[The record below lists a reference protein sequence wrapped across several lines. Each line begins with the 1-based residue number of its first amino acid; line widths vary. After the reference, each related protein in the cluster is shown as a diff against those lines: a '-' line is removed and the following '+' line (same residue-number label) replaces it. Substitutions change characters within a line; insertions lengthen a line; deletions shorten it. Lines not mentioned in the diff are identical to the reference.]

1 MLRYLTI
8 VTIVFSV
15 GLGGCENTF
24 NAPLKVAVIM
34 DIGQTWDLKAL
45 EWAKNNV
52 NDAGGILAV
61 RPIELVYYEASSAAN
76 LSQITREI
84 SEDPEIVAV
93 IGPGRSEQVV
103 DAARRFTPAK
113 MVMVTPSAT
122 AGEIFR
128 TYGGDDYVWRTLES
142 DIAQTEIMIL
152 FALADNA
159 QKVALLT
166 NFSMYGDTFFDWFGF
181 FAAEVGYGIDD
192 VLVDRYGQDGDSSP
206 DACAQ
211 PVNDIL
217 AGVPDIL
224 FAVPENDEQIICI
237 VNTVAAHN
245 EVNEPDVKLYFS
257 SEGYRSELLTTLGD
271 KAEGVEGVT
280 LSAAPESGFDLEY
293 KYRFGVEELPP
304 YAANI
309 YDAMLLVGYGLEHSG
324 GKGGPDLAASLREV
338 VSYRGEPVGW
348 DQDGVKDALLAIR
361 ENRRPNLTGATGT
374 LTFEDELYTDL
385 KESSYGQW
393 RFENGRMVFSTYY
406 STGNNSI
413 RSRSSTSILEAR
425 ATSGAQQDIT
435 LGTYDPGINQEDLW
449 VFIVSVSKGWENYR
463 HESDAL
469 RQYQMF
475 KERGIADDRI
485 ILAIQDDL
493 ASNDV
498 NTEPGVIRNEVDGP
512 NLYSEIEVDY
522 RLTDVSLEMIQAV
535 LSGVPTEQFPTVID
549 GISSSNI
556 YIYIVGHGG
565 PAGVAV
571 GAGNEAE
578 AFLIGEGQSVQV
590 LSPEIMLDSLCGMQD
605 RSIFRRMLVVIE
617 ACFSGVMGAILDSGC
632 GNDEEVV
639 ASAIQVNAE
648 QAGDECASGGR
659 RVDVGPDADGNGI
672 PDSVDASYYMCSDET
687 GEALVSITREMEGD
701 NCSDG
706 GWRID
711 LGTDLDSSGWLS
723 LMTEATQT
731 LYVCDDPGVKQLNGV
746 LMLTAANASENS
758 ISYEYDETINVWLAD
773 QFSAKLAD
781 AISSDDSYNLYELY
795 NEVYLNVSG
804 SHVSMYNSQYFGD
817 VREVMLEEF
826 LRKED

>member
-1 MLRYLTI
+1 
-8 VTIVFSV
+8 
-15 GLGGCENTF
+15 
-24 NAPLKVAVIM
+24 
-34 DIGQTWDLKAL
+34 D
-45 EWAKNNV
+45 
-52 NDAGGILAV
+52 
-61 RPIELVYYEASSAAN
+61 
-76 LSQITREI
+76 
-84 SEDPEIVAV
+84 IVAV
-93 IGPGRSEQVV
+93 IGPGKSEQVV
-103 DAARRFTPAK
+103 EAARRFTPTEV
-113 MVMVTPSAT
+113 VMVTPAAT

-128 TYGGDDYVWRTLES
+128 TYGDDDYVWRTLES

-152 FALADNA
+152 SALAADA
-159 QKVALLT
+159 EKVALLT
-166 NFSMYGDTFFDWFGF
+166 NFSLYGDTFFDWFGF

-192 VLVDRYGQDGDSSP
+192 VVVDRYGQDGDSSP

-211 PVNDIL
+211 PVNGIL
-217 AGVPDIL
+217 AGAPDIL
-224 FAVPENDEQIICI
+224 FAVPENDDQIVCM
-237 VNTVAAHN
+237 VNTVAAYN
-245 EVNEPDVKLYFS
+245 ELNEPDVKLYFS

-271 KAEGVEGVT
+271 NAEGVEGVT
-280 LSAAPESGFDLEY
+280 LSAAPESGFDIEY
-293 KYRFGVEELPP
+293 KYRYGVDELPP

-324 GKGGPDLAASLREV
+324 GKGGPDLAASLKEV

-348 DQDGVKDALLAIR
+348 DQDGVKDALVAIR

-435 LGTYDPGINQEDLW
+435 LGTYDPGVTQDDLW

-485 ILAIQDDL
+485 ILALQDDL
-493 ASNDV
+493 ADNEI
-498 NTEPGVIRNEVDGP
+498 NTEAGVIRNEVDGP
-512 NLYSEIEVDY
+512 NLYSEIEIDY
-522 RLTDVSLEMIQAV
+522 RLGDVSLEMIQAV
-535 LSGVPTEQFPTVID
+535 LSGVPTEQFPTVIEA
-549 GISSSNI
+549 ISSSNI
-556 YIYIVGHGG
+556 YVYMVGHGG

-571 GAGNEAE
+571 GAGNEAD
-578 AFLIGEGQSVQV
+578 AFLLGEGAGVEV
-590 LSPEIMLDSLCGMQD
+590 LSPELMLDSLCNMQD

-639 ASAIQVNAE
+639 PLAIEVNE
-648 QAGDECASGGR
+648 ELAGDSCVSGGQ
-659 RVDVGPDADGNGI
+659 RVDIGPDADESGA
-672 PDSVDASYYMCSDET
+672 PDTVEASYFACDDET
-687 GEALVSITREMEGD
+687 GEGMIAITPEVAGD

-706 GWRID
+706 GWRVDI
-711 LGTDLDSSGWLS
+711 GTDLDSSGWLS
-723 LMTEATQT
+723 VVTESSQT
-731 LYVCDDPGVKQLNGV
+731 IYVCDDPGVKQLNGV

-758 ISYEYDETINVWLAD
+758 ISYEYDETIDVWLAD

-781 AISSDDSYNLYELY
+781 AISSDDSYSLYELY

-817 VREVMLEEF
+817 VRAVMLEEF